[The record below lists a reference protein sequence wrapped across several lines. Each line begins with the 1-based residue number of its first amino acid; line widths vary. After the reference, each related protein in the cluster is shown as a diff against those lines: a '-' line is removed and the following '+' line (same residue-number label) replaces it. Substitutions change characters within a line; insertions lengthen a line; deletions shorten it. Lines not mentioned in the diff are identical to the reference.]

1 MKRLTLFSLI
11 HGLALLF
18 IQCFPQDSS
27 KGETV
32 TVASSEYV
40 LPFPVGNQY
49 LVTQANNSP
58 WSSWSHSES
67 AFNGVFRYAYD
78 FDMPVGTILTAAK
91 EGTVVYIV
99 ENYSD
104 GDITL
109 GHENVLVV
117 DHGDGTYSRYIHI
130 KKEGALVSVG
140 VAVQKGDTIALS
152 GNTGRTLNQPHLHF
166 DVVKPLAGQLPDIT
180 SQSIFVHFRNSTA
193 FPNELKRGIKY
204 MALNYKQIH

>member
-11 HGLALLF
+11 PGLALLF
-18 IQCFPQDSS
+18 TQCFPQDSS
-27 KGETV
+27 EGETV
-32 TVASSEYV
+32 AVASSEYV
-40 LPFPVGNQY
+40 LPFPIGNRY

-104 GDITL
+104 GDLTL

-130 KKEGALVSVG
+130 KKNGALVSVG
-140 VAVQKGDTIALS
+140 SAIQKGDTIAYS
-152 GNTGRTLNQPHLHF
+152 GNTGYTLNQPHLHF
-166 DVVKPLAGQLPDIT
+166 DVVKPTTGQLPDIT
-180 SQSIFVHFRNSTA
+180 SQSIFVSFKNSTA
-193 FPNELKRGIKY
+193 FPHELVRGNSY
-204 MALNYKQIH
+204 WSLNYKQP